1 MLHVEERPS
10 TALAPQ
16 AALAGGALPTEQL
29 PVASP
34 VENAVAIPERP
45 ALAADVQLV
54 GAMEGT
60 GFQTRQWLVQRGDGY
75 IQLSELL
82 YRVVEQMNGERT
94 IEEIAARVVETTGR
108 PVSANNVRYLIE
120 KRFVSLGLIEGMDDP
135 AQPGGKAK
143 RKRQQG
149 MRGPLQL
156 SLKIGFVGPR
166 PVEAGARWLQYLFWP
181 PLMAAV
187 VLLAVGG
194 QLWLFFAHGIMS
206 TIQAILGEPILLLP
220 VSTYVVLA
228 ALFHEYGHA
237 SALRYGG
244 GRARGMGFGLY
255 FTFPAFYTDCTE
267 MYRLGRWARLRT
279 DLGGIYFDMV
289 NTVVLMGLYTLTHQP
304 LLLAAVLLLD
314 LEMVD
319 QFDPVMRFDGYWA
332 LADLLGVP
340 DFYVFMGPVLRGM
353 IPKRWRPKGQE
364 APPLK
369 GWVKIAFL
377 AYTVIAVPVV
387 FVTFASLLL
396 LAPLFLVTYWNS
408 LVLQWIDFA
417 TAWARHDTANSIV
430 GGVQVVVLVLSAYF
444 LGYAVYGLLRTIV
457 RMLWKLGHA
466 DTRRQ
471 AGGCLVAHGGCRP
484 VLLGIL
490 GAAGHGHRRRG
501 LADDGLFAD
510 RVERDRRRP
519 RATGATA
526 DARPEWVRHADGAQP
541 KHGDNVLAG
550 VGSTS
555 QTSTSGVTTTK
566 PASDPSAS
574 KSNTAL
580 ATPASREHPQGQH
593 WRSQSTTGAATD
605 SQAEADAAAGI
616 PDAATAADVPYHPVR

>member
-1 MLHVEERPS
+1 
-10 TALAPQ
+10 
-16 AALAGGALPTEQL
+16 
-29 PVASP
+29 
-34 VENAVAIPERP
+34 
-45 ALAADVQLV
+45 
-54 GAMEGT
+54 
-60 GFQTRQWLVQRGDGY
+60 
-75 IQLSELL
+75 
-82 YRVVEQMNGERT
+82 
-94 IEEIAARVVETTGR
+94 
-108 PVSANNVRYLIE
+108 
-120 KRFVSLGLIEGMDDP
+120 
-135 AQPGGKAK
+135 
-143 RKRQQG
+143 
-149 MRGPLQL
+149 
-156 SLKIGFVGPR
+156 
-166 PVEAGARWLQYLFWP
+166 
-181 PLMAAV
+181 
-187 VLLAVGG
+187 
-194 QLWLFFAHGIMS
+194 
-206 TIQAILGEPILLLP
+206 
-220 VSTYVVLA
+220 
-228 ALFHEYGHA
+228 
-237 SALRYGG
+237 
-244 GRARGMGFGLY
+244 
-255 FTFPAFYTDCTE
+255 

-417 TAWARHDTANSIV
+417 TAWAHHDTANSIV
-430 GGVQVVVLVLSAYF
+430 GGVQVVILVLSAYF

-471 AGGCLVAHGGCRP
+471 RAAAWLLTVVVALFFWEFWVPQVMAIGGAVTRMT
-484 VLLGIL
+484 VLSQSAWG
-490 GAAGHGHRRRG
+490 
-501 LADDGLFAD
+501 
-510 RVERDRRRP
+510 
-519 RATGATA
+519 ATGGDLAPPEQLPTPGQNGFITRTAPSQSTATGSS
-526 DARPEWVRHADGAQP
+526 P
-541 KHGDNVLAG
+541 NS
-550 VGSTS
+550 GSTS

-574 KSNTAL
+574 KSGSTGKGNTGNTHKGGSGNPNPQP
-580 ATPASREHPQGQH
+580 TPTPKPKRTPPPGFP
-593 WRSQSTTGAATD
+593 TPPPPPTFPTL
-605 SQAEADAAAGI
+605 
-616 PDAATAADVPYHPVR
+616 P